1 MVNELQT
8 ELGVVTDPF
17 DITKLTV
24 KDLKLELKG
33 RGLPITRLKAIL
45 RERLM
50 QHMIAHRENGE
61 EVAED
66 DELGEEGNAYDTF
79 QGDESWEAEV

>member
-1 MVNELQT
+1 MVDEIQT

-17 DITKLTV
+17 DIAKLTV
-24 KDLKLELKG
+24 KDLKLELKE
-33 RGLPITRLKAIL
+33 RGLSITGLKAVP
-45 RERLM
+45 RERLL
-50 QHMIAHRENGE
+50 QHMIVQRENGE
-61 EVAED
+61 EVVGD